1 MKAKAEI
8 AAYCAERNAM
18 LLKGD
23 VDALI
28 AFNEKHGNPPFSSRE
43 LAEVTLHKMCT
54 AVETLPFEVRNA
66 SRKWLRERGYR
77 SLDDGDL
84 TDA

>member
-1 MKAKAEI
+1 
-8 AAYCAERNAM
+8 
-18 LLKGD
+18 
-23 VDALI
+23 
-28 AFNEKHGNPPFSSRE
+28 
-43 LAEVTLHKMCT
+43 MCT